1 MEMGGG
7 RRNGPTGMG
16 EEALPR
22 SFTIERE
29 NLPETVQGWLR
40 AVGLGDEELV
50 ELIFTE
56 NEVLLRRPMSPQLR
70 EWARGVSDRYDK
82 MFRELAGI

>member
-1 MEMGGG
+1 M
-7 RRNGPTGMG
+7 
-16 EEALPR
+16 PR

-29 NLPETVQGWLR
+29 NLPEVVQGWLK

-56 NEVLLRRPMSPQLR
+56 REVLLRRPTSSHLR
-70 EWARGVSDRYDK
+70 TWARGISDRYDQ
-82 MFRELAGI
+82 MFRELTGI

>member
-1 MEMGGG
+1 M
-7 RRNGPTGMG
+7 
-16 EEALPR
+16 PR

-29 NLPETVQGWLR
+29 NLPEVVQGWLK
-40 AVGLGDEELV
+40 AVNLGDEELV

-56 NEVLLRRPMSPQLR
+56 REVLLRRPTSPHLR
-70 EWARGVSDRYDK
+70 KWARGISDRYDQ